1 MIVLLDNTVLSN
13 FSNIERPDLV
23 HLALGE
29 TAATVNEAFTEY
41 MAGVQAGKIPDCDW
55 SWLPIFTLDTAQRT
69 SFERLHAR
77 LGAGEAACIAL
88 ALARGYRICT
98 DDRDARKMAAQL
110 QVPVT
115 GTLGLLVRLVEL
127 GHLAE
132 VEAGPLLKGMIAAVI
147 MPQ

>member
-1 MIVLLDNTVLSN
+1 M
-13 FSNIERPDLV
+13 
-23 HLALGE
+23 
-29 TAATVNEAFTEY
+29 
-41 MAGVQAGKIPDCDW
+41 
-55 SWLPIFTLDTAQRT
+55 PIFTLDTAQRT

-88 ALARGYRICT
+88 ALVHGYRICT

-115 GTLGLLVRLVEL
+115 DTLGLLVRLVEL

-132 VEAGPLLKGMIAAVI
+132 VEADTLLKGMLAAGYHAPVTSLAELR
-147 MPQ
+147 